1 MNPPVK
7 VPEPMMQ
14 DIDIVLMAYTGR
26 TMPLYAEADNIRRRW
41 LSENIALED
50 ILDLLVRRASVHNVS
65 FEIDPSQAAEALRG
79 PGAPE

>member
-1 MNPPVK
+1 MTHPIK
-7 VPEPMMQ
+7 VPEPMSQ
-14 DIDIVLMAYTGR
+14 AIDFVLTAYTGR
-26 TMPLYAEADNIRRRW
+26 TLPLYAEAESIRRRW

-79 PGAPE
+79 PS